1 MLSNKAAI
9 LVTSCFKIGC
19 SGEFHSPSC
28 LHWFRRVSKTDFMCA
43 MMSIISSMV
52 RNELSQP
59 FLCILIDVHRNI
71 LMPMTPLPSVF
82 ISWKKAGGKPL
93 CNGHL
98 FIMAIFFCP
107 AGGLIVKSFNYTCI
121 VLTAVS
127 SSLSQFINIPLF
139 TNSHRAHP
147 IIMKKAVVRPRSWML
162 LNIFYFYNTFLQ
174 KSGTSSK

>member
-1 MLSNKAAI
+1 MAFCLYLMNK
-9 LVTSCFKIGC
+9 
-19 SGEFHSPSC
+19 
-28 LHWFRRVSKTDFMCA
+28 
-43 MMSIISSMV
+43 
-52 RNELSQP
+52 
-59 FLCILIDVHRNI
+59 
-71 LMPMTPLPSVF
+71 MP
-82 ISWKKAGGKPL
+82 GKPL

-162 LNIFYFYNTFLQ
+162 LDIFYFYNTFLQ